1 MRTLTLAY
9 RELDE
14 DLYTKWEKL
23 YMEASTK
30 IDKREEK
37 MEEVADQ
44 LERELTLLGATAIED
59 KLQDGVPETL
69 GNLKRA
75 GIKVSLRS
83 T

>member
-1 MRTLTLAY
+1 
-9 RELDE
+9 
-14 DLYTKWEKL
+14 
-23 YMEASTK
+23 MEASTK